1 MKLPLELEHL
11 IKSTSG
17 LAGAGLNKHLSTIEE
32 RKALDLEHYLRA
44 CAIRLDLS
52 GESKCNAAAG
62 AFRYDGV

>member
-1 MKLPLELEHL
+1 MKVPLELEHL

-32 RKALDLEHYLRA
+32 RKGLDLEHYLRA
-44 CAIRLDLS
+44 CALRLDLV
-52 GESKCNAAAG
+52 GGNNAAAG